1 MCSSGRQS
9 HDLVN
14 TFTHRSSSP
23 GPRSTE
29 RAGLAGPFGFRGF
42 GQVRSGPT
50 SQPHVRSSRVVPI
63 RHRDVSRE
71 PVEGP
76 PYIHNRKALA
86 GARGSEQRPAQP
98 RRRRRAAP
106 AGAGR
111 PCDTINTLFRWGRV
125 GSTGDA
131 PLGLQAEAPSHLVKR
146 WQNCNWQ
153 ASASPSRLRVATS
166 TASSPRRWRLG
177 AANRGATLL
186 TSIRKAKTI
195 GWPLRAPALDR
206 AVEARTRY
214 QLSL

>member
-1 MCSSGRQS
+1 MWPSGRQS

-14 TFTHRSSSP
+14 TFTYRSSSLGP
-23 GPRSTE
+23 GQRNARGDRRSKS
-29 RAGLAGPFGFRGF
+29 RL
-42 GQVRSGPT
+42 
-50 SQPHVRSSRVVPI
+50 SSV
-63 RHRDVSRE
+63 
-71 PVEGP
+71 G
-76 PYIHNRKALA
+76 A
-86 GARGSEQRPAQP
+86 GATPA
-98 RRRRRAAP
+98 A
-106 AGAGR
+106 AGR
-111 PCDTINTLFRWGRV
+111 PYDTINTLFRWGRV

-186 TSIRKAKTI
+186 TPIRKAKTI

-206 AVEARTRY
+206 AVEARSRY